1 MLTVVFLNLSAMSSK
16 VATLEALDTHWSLMD
31 MADAHEALDLQE
43 QTEIDLAEKQRK
55 ESTRR

>member
-1 MLTVVFLNLSAMSSK
+1 VISK